1 MENIK
6 MYKNMTSA
14 EQLDWTKQFGDWI
27 KNDWKSVNDNF
38 QSWGKEQRQ
47 SMEKGMMLIGSFG
60 YAVSFVSEAL
70 RFGDYHCRIKQMS
83 RIIEQIKTDILTGLP
98 TGNIKGETVMYISN
112 LNKVRKRGHPSK
124 AEYEAEQREQDTR
137 NMDNERAKLI
147 AGLLGMKILTDETER
162 EKNNDELREER
173 LRKEEEDRKLH
184 PSLFDMGSED
194 QSENKKNDDT
204 IKTHQTDEEETIDET
219 KTCSNSQHIDTESV
233 SARTPH
239 LDEIKLL
246 LSKELQQRVESV
258 RDLRSEASDAATR
271 VKILAENGAKR
282 EEIQQMAE
290 LSNAKT
296 QEYQQIY
303 MDVDKELAT
312 LYARLKDD
320 KAFLKEH
327 HQEYN
332 VKTVL
337 ETTKVYY
344 QKADDVLKASINKM
358 INDNNPAV
366 VKARIKEMAIKKE
379 AAAIIKYL
387 RRTDKPNTEK
397 RICGMEEKYQR
408 LQKLI
413 GSEEAKPYFAL
424 IELAKKN
431 KKIKN

>member
-1 MENIK
+1 MLDIK

-14 EQLDWTKQFGDWI
+14 EQLDWTKRFGDWI
-27 KNDWKSVNDNF
+27 KNDWNSVNENL

-60 YAVSFVSEAL
+60 FALSFAEEAL
-70 RFGDYHCRIKQMS
+70 KFGDYHCRVKQMG
-83 RIIEQIKTDILTGLP
+83 RIIEQIKTDILIGLP

-112 LNKVRKRGHPSK
+112 LNKPRKRGHPSK
-124 AEYEAEQREQDTR
+124 AEYEAEQREQDIR

-147 AGLLGMKILTDETER
+147 AGMLGMKVLTDETER

-173 LRKEEEDRKLH
+173 LRKEEEERKLH
-184 PSLFDMGSED
+184 PSLFDTGCESKSEESMD
-194 QSENKKNDDT
+194 ENENQITDNKTEKTIEDT
-204 IKTHQTDEEETIDET
+204 QTE
-219 KTCSNSQHIDTESV
+219 SVSQRIDTESF
-233 SARTPH
+233 SARIPH
-239 LDEIKLL
+239 LDEIKIL
-246 LSKELQQRVESV
+246 LSKELQQRVETV
-258 RDLRSEASDAATR
+258 RDLRAEASDAATR

-282 EEIQQMAE
+282 DEIQQMAE

-296 QEYQQIY
+296 AEYQQIY
-303 MDVDKELAT
+303 MDVDKELAI

-327 HQEYN
+327 HKEYN

-344 QKADDVLKASINKM
+344 QKADAILKASINKI

-366 VKARIKEMAIKKE
+366 VKARAKEMEIKKE
-379 AAAIIKYL
+379 VAAIIKYL
-387 RRTDKPNTEK
+387 RRTDKPNTDK
-397 RICGMEEKYQR
+397 RISGMENKYER

-413 GSEEAKPYFAL
+413 GTEEAKPYQAL

-431 KKIKN
+431 KKSD